1 MAKRN
6 LPAKCAIVGFIFLL
20 FFIPYWGLYQNFQHV
35 PADRYYFGSVDNAI
49 DVVGN
54 LDTVRQGY
62 LGKWMRTPNKT
73 TALQGKATYVK
84 IEYILIG
91 QAARLLHIDP
101 VLAYFI
107 FRAIISVSGVVAIL
121 LIVAQ
126 VVPTWWGRAIAL
138 LFVFFG
144 TGITESWHT
153 WPTRIMDSLPGDTL
167 VFQRL
172 TTAAP
177 HYLLGILFPL
187 LSMYFLSRNR
197 IFLALILGFLGTFVY
212 SPSMLLVVGSVWL
225 LFLKNQKIRPALILY
240 SIVSIS
246 PMLYMQ
252 YVSRYWDLNLFGKTE
267 FIVPFR
273 LQLGQYIFVVAV
285 PYVLSI
291 FSIPEILKKKD
302 PLLLLFLPWII
313 MHPVFTLVISQILA
327 INPSRFFF
335 GPYFVIFGIL
345 AYFGMKRM
353 HKGIVVALISF
364 MLIASFISYGAS
376 LNYTKTCFCLVQYF
390 DYGYP
395 NKNLMQAIFWLR
407 DHTKAEDIV
416 LSGSYAGVL
425 IPSFA
430 GNRVYTSWWLRI
442 MDEEL
447 FAKLEEESMQFYS
460 GSMDALKAY
469 EFLNKNAI
477 EYIILSE
484 QEKMKNGLHYPSVRA
499 VATFG
504 DVQVYQVD
512 TL

>member
-6 LPAKCAIVGFIFLL
+6 LLAKSAIVGFICLL
-20 FFIPYWGLYQNFQHV
+20 FFIPYYGLYQNFKNV
-35 PADRYYFGSVDNAI
+35 PSDRYYFGSVDNAI

-62 LGKWMRTPNKT
+62 LGQWKRSPNKS
-73 TALQGKATYVK
+73 TAVRGYASFLK

-91 QAARLLHIDP
+91 QAARLFRIDP

-107 FRAIISVSGVVAIL
+107 FRTILSLASVVAIFV
-121 LIVAQ
+121 IVTR
-126 VVPTWWGRAIAL
+126 VIPTWWGRVIAL
-138 LFVFFG
+138 LFIFFG

-153 WPTRIMDSLPGDTL
+153 WPTRIMDSMPGDTL

-177 HYLLGILFPL
+177 HYLLGTLLPL

-197 IFLALILGFLGTFVY
+197 IFLASIFGFIGTFIY
-212 SPSMLLVVGSVWL
+212 SPSMLLVIGSAWL

-240 SIVSIS
+240 SIMSVL
-246 PMLYMQ
+246 PLLYIQ
-252 YVSRYWDLNLFGKTE
+252 YVSRYWDFNLFSKTE
-267 FIVPFR
+267 FVVPFR
-273 LQLGQYIFVVAV
+273 IQIGQYFYVVAV
-285 PYVLSI
+285 PYILSL

-313 MHPVFTLVISQILA
+313 MHPVFTLVVSKILA

-335 GPYFVIFGIL
+335 GPYFVVFGIL
-345 AYFGMKRM
+345 AYFGIKQLN
-353 HKGIVVALISF
+353 KVIVIAVISL
-364 MLIASFISYGAS
+364 MLLASTISYGAS

-395 NKNLMQAIFWLR
+395 KKDLMEAIFWLR
-407 DHTKAEDIV
+407 DNTKADEIV

-425 IPSFA
+425 IPAFS

-442 MDEEL
+442 MNEEL
-447 FAKLEEESMQFYS
+447 FTKLDEESRQFYS
-460 GSMDALKAY
+460 GSLDVLKARD
-469 EFLNKNAI
+469 FLRKNAI
-477 EYIILSE
+477 EYIILGE
-484 QEKMKNGLHYPSVRA
+484 QEKIRDELMYPNVRA
-499 VATFG
+499 VTTFG
-504 DVQVYQVD
+504 DVRVYQVD